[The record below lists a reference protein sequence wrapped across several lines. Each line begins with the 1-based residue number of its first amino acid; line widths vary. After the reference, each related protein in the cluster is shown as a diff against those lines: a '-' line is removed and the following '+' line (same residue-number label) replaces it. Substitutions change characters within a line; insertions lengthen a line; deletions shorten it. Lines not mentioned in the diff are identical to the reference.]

1 MLFTLVKNCSPADLG
16 PILSDVFVTLIP
28 LLSELP
34 ELVVQIYHYMIVE
47 NAALLQPYFK
57 DIPFVPDHPKLT
69 EIKAQLFCLLL
80 RLHAISKRDQR
91 MVMLPSDRSLS
102 QQLQQ
107 LCKCLSS
114 DNVAIRKLT
123 LQRIHTLL
131 NENRAAVLLFFR
143 TFLFFC
149 VFSNLVQITALLQE
163 QERVHPDIN
172 HLLKK
177 LLIGCRDTT
186 SGDGDLKR
194 LHAVVLGQLGAID
207 PGRLPDLGVLREQVP
222 QDRSDLELA
231 FVLIQVLALTFR
243 FTL

>member
-1 MLFTLVKNCSPADLG
+1 M
-16 PILSDVFVTLIP
+16 
-28 LLSELP
+28 
-34 ELVVQIYHYMIVE
+34 
-47 NAALLQPYFK
+47 
-57 DIPFVPDHPKLT
+57 
-69 EIKAQLFCLLL
+69 
-80 RLHAISKRDQR
+80 
-91 MVMLPSDRSLS
+91 
-102 QQLQQ
+102 
-107 LCKCLSS
+107 
-114 DNVAIRKLT
+114 
-123 LQRIHTLL
+123 
-131 NENRAAVLLFFR
+131 
-143 TFLFFC
+143 
-149 VFSNLVQITALLQE
+149 FSNLVQITALLQE